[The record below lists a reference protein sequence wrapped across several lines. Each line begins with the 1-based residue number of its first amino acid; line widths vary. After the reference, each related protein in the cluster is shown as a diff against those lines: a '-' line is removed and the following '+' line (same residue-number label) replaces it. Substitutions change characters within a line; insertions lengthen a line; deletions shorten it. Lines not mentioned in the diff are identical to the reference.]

1 MVFNISTPTQ
11 GCWLNVVESFFS
23 RLTKQMLNSI
33 RVLNKENLENRI
45 RQYFHEINNVL
56 VLYHWFYKLEDMD
69 LTKDDISK
77 IVL

>member
-56 VLYHWFYKLEDMD
+56 VLYH
-69 LTKDDISK
+69 
-77 IVL
+77 